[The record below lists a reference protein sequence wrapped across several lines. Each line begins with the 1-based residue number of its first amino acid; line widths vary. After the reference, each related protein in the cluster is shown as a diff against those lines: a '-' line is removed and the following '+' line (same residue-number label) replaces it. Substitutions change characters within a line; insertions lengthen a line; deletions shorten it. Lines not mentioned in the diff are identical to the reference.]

1 MNDTTTATGTRGET
15 RELVTA
21 ALLAA
26 LLAASALV
34 TIPIGAVPLTLQ
46 VFVVVLAALLLRPV
60 SAATAVGVYLLLGG
74 AGLPVFSGMQG
85 GLGVV
90 FGPTGGYL
98 VGFLVGAAAGSFVRT
113 RLAKHVRP
121 LTADIACAV
130 VCIGVIYG
138 FGWFQLHTVTGLG
151 WQASFLAG
159 VAPFVLIDAAKAAV
173 AVGVAGALR
182 RAGVVPAAG

>member
-1 MNDTTTATGTRGET
+1 MNDTTTTSVTRGET

-21 ALLAA
+21 ALIAA

-46 VFVVVLAALLLRPV
+46 VFVVVLAALLLRPA
-60 SAATAVGVYLLLGG
+60 SAGAAVGVYLLLGG
-74 AGLPVFSGMQG
+74 AGLPVFSGLQG

-98 VGFLVGAAAGSFVRT
+98 VGFLVGAILGSLVRLL
-113 RLAKHVRP
+113 LAKRVRP
-121 LTADIACAV
+121 LTADIVCAV
-130 VCIGVIYG
+130 VCIGVIYA
-138 FGWFQLHTVTGLG
+138 FGWFQLHAVTGIS
-151 WQASFLAG
+151 WQAAFLAG

-182 RAGVVPAAG
+182 RAGVVPGAE